1 MYQVGV
7 PRESITYSNNKQSM
21 KELGFQLN
29 GSCQCVDVFLNA
41 RRNYYS
47 GAQSGRLTG
56 TWQWRFDNGTVGS
69 TYVSGATTSQMTPE
83 GESLVG
89 IIKISMFSLDGSPS
103 DSNLLF
109 LSYES
114 TALHIE
120 DNKVSISIEGSFT
133 GGTGDYTDAEGS
145 LALTSVNGLIQEGS
159 GTLILG
165 DSD

>member
-7 PRESITYSNNKQSM
+7 PKGIIKNGNNKQFM
-21 KELGFQLN
+21 KEFGFQLT

-56 TWQWRFDNGTVGS
+56 TWRWSFDNGTVGS
-69 TYVSGATTSQMTPE
+69 TYVSGATTSQMTPQ

-114 TALHIE
+114 TELRIE

-133 GGTGDYTDAEGS
+133 GGTGDYADAAGG
-145 LALTSVNGLIQEGS
+145 LTLTSVNGLIQEGS